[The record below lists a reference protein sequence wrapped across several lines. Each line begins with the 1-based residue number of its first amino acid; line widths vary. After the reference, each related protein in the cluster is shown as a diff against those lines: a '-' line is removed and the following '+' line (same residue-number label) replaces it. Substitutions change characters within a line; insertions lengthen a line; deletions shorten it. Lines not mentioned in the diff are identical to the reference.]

1 MKGKTKVI
9 DRLQAQLKTELTAV
23 HQFLLHAEM
32 CRNWGYLRLAE
43 HSKAE
48 AMEELEHA
56 RSLMERMLFLE
67 GQPNMQELADLRIGQ
82 DVKSQFEND
91 LALEA
96 QTVPEL
102 NESIAIATDEG
113 DNTSRELFEKI
124 LTDEEEHVDWLE
136 AQLGMIDQMGL
147 GVYLSEQIRE

>member
-43 HSKAE
+43 HSKSE

-56 RSLMERMLFLE
+56 RLLMERMLFLE

-82 DVKSQFEND
+82 DVENQFEND
-91 LALEA
+91 LALEE

-113 DNTSRELFEKI
+113 DNTSRELFEEI
-124 LTDEEEHVDWLE
+124 LIDEEEHVDWLE
-136 AQLGMIDQMGL
+136 AQLGMI
-147 GVYLSEQIRE
+147 E

>member
-1 MKGKTKVI
+1 MKGKTKVV
-9 DRLQAQLKTELTAV
+9 DRLQVQLKTELTAV

-32 CRNWGYLRLAE
+32 CHNWGYLRLAE
-43 HSKAE
+43 HSKSE
-48 AMEELEHA
+48 AMEELGHA
-56 RSLMERMLFLE
+56 QSLMERILLLE
-67 GQPNMQELADLRIGQ
+67 GQPNMRELADLRIGQ

-96 QTVPEL
+96 GTVPEL
-102 NESIAIATDEG
+102 NESIAIATSEG

-124 LTDEEEHVDWLE
+124 LIDEEEHVDWLE

-147 GVYLSEQIRE
+147 GIYLSEQMRD

>member
-1 MKGKTKVI
+1 
-9 DRLQAQLKTELTAV
+9 
-23 HQFLLHAEM
+23 M

-43 HSKAE
+43 HSKSE

-82 DVKSQFEND
+82 DVENQFEND
-91 LALEA
+91 LALEE

-113 DNTSRELFEKI
+113 DNTSRELFEEI
-124 LTDEEEHVDWLE
+124 LIDEEEHVDWLE
-136 AQLGMIDQMGL
+136 AQLGMI
-147 GVYLSEQIRE
+147 E

>member
-23 HQFLLHAEM
+23 HQFFLHAEM

-43 HSKAE
+43 HSKSE

-113 DNTSRELFEKI
+113 DNTSRELFEEI
-124 LTDEEEHVDWLE
+124 LIDEEEHVDWLE

>member
-1 MKGKTKVI
+1 M
-9 DRLQAQLKTELTAV
+9 

-32 CRNWGYLRLAE
+32 CNNWGYLRLAE
-43 HSKAE
+43 HSKSE
-48 AMEELEHA
+48 AMEELGHA
-56 RSLMERMLFLE
+56 QSLMERILFLE

-96 QTVPEL
+96 GAVPEL
-102 NESIAIATDEG
+102 NESIAIATSEG

-124 LTDEEEHVDWLE
+124 LIDEEEHVDWLE

-147 GVYLSEQIRE
+147 GVYLSEQMKD

>member
-1 MKGKTKVI
+1 M
-9 DRLQAQLKTELTAV
+9 

-43 HSKAE
+43 HSKSE

-124 LTDEEEHVDWLE
+124 LVDEEEHVDWLE

-147 GVYLSEQIRE
+147 GVYLSEQVRE